1 MKQTWI
7 FVALLIIGLLMTG
20 LACLS
25 AVFLGDFRLF
35 QALVGM
41 ALSLVGA
48 IGYRMAKRQTS

>member
-1 MKQTWI
+1 MKRTWI
-7 FVALLIIGLLMTG
+7 FVALLIIGLLMLG

-25 AVFLGDFRLF
+25 AVLLGDFRLF
-35 QALVGM
+35 QALAGM